1 MESEGKGNLSGK
13 KIRKGKKVK
22 LKIKIIFMMIIIMK
36 YILKEKEK
44 VI

>member
-1 MESEGKGNLSGK
+1 MTMKIKYKVGKRLEK
-13 KIRKGKKVK
+13 EKKVK
-22 LKIKIIFMMIIIMK
+22 LKIKTIFMMIIIMK